1 MQGMTTFL
9 LKTEPGDYAWDD
21 LVRDKKTVWDG
32 VANNAALLHMRG
44 AKKGDEAFV
53 YHTGNER
60 AIVGLASIVSAPR
73 TDPDD
78 VRLVVFDVK
87 PLRKAKTPVTLA
99 AIKADPRFADFAL
112 VRQSRL
118 SAMPVP
124 AALDKALR
132 AMAGL

>member
-1 MQGMTTFL
+1 MTTFL

-53 YHTGNER
+53 YHTGTER
-60 AIVGLASIVSAPR
+60 SIVGLAAIVSDPR

-78 VRLVVFDVK
+78 ERLVVFDLK
-87 PLRKAKTPVTLA
+87 PIRKAKTPVTLA

-112 VRQSRL
+112 VKQARL

-124 AALDKALR
+124 AALDKILR
-132 AMAGL
+132 SMAGL

>member
-1 MQGMTTFL
+1 MTTFL

-53 YHTGNER
+53 YHTGTER
-60 AIVGLASIVSAPR
+60 SIVGLAAIDSDPR

-78 VRLVVFDVK
+78 ERLVVFDLK
-87 PLRKAKTPVTLA
+87 PIRKAKTPVTLA

-112 VRQSRL
+112 VKQARL

-124 AALDKALR
+124 AALDKILR
-132 AMAGL
+132 SMAGL